1 MTTNQNP
8 LRFDLSHSDSL
19 WVFSY
24 FPYNPIDR
32 SASGEESAAAAVVVA
47 MFMFDWFYGVLASLG
62 LWQKEAKILFL
73 GLDNAGKMTLLHML
87 KDEV

>member
-24 FPYNPIDR
+24 FPHNPADR
-32 SASGEESAAAAVVVA
+32 STPGEKSAAT
-47 MFMFDWFYGVLASLG
+47 MFLFDWFYSILAFLG
-62 LWQKEAKILFL
+62 LYQEAKILFL
-73 GLDNAGKMTLLHML
+73 GLDNSGKTTLLHML